1 MYNIVYNFKFYI
13 IMIFILKRERV
24 IMDFNID
31 EVIILKTLKCYEL
44 LMDTKQPNFV
54 SDRLLDNK

>member
-1 MYNIVYNFKFYI
+1 
-13 IMIFILKRERV
+13 MIFILKRERV